1 MPPNTDSTIALAN
14 GRRLA
19 YTEWGDPNGFPI
31 LYFHGTPGS
40 RLWCPDEEATR
51 SARVR
56 LVMPDR
62 PGFGG
67 SDDLDGRTL
76 ADWPSDVVELADAL
90 EIERFAVV
98 GVSAGGAYAAACG
111 ALIPSRLTAVGI
123 VSCRALAQYN
133 VAERPGSVEEWTAEE
148 RAQYDLAQKDPSAAA
163 DLAVA
168 EMASWVA
175 DLLDHP
181 ESLHEA
187 LGKAEGDRWFFTD
200 AERVAAFD
208 AHIRETWR
216 QGQNAIRWEL
226 IDVFQ
231 PWGFRLADI
240 SVPTHVWHGAQDPRV
255 KQEYIDF
262 TASRIP
268 NCRVVVWPDGGHL
281 ACVKHWD
288 EVLRALT

>member
-1 MPPNTDSTIALAN
+1 MPPNTDSTIALAD

-19 YTEWGDPNGFPI
+19 YTEWGDPNGYPL

-51 SARVR
+51 SAHVR

-67 SDDLDGRTL
+67 SDDQYGRTL
-76 ADWPSDVVELADAL
+76 ADWPSDVVGLADAL

-98 GVSAGGAYAAACG
+98 GVSGGGAYAAACG

-133 VAERPGSVEEWTAEE
+133 VAERPGSVEEWSPEE
-148 RAQYDLAQKDPSAAA
+148 RAQYELAKKDPSAAA

-168 EMASWVA
+168 EMANWTAAV
-175 DLLDHP
+175 LDRP
-181 ESLHEA
+181 ESLHEG
-187 LGKAEGDRWFFTD
+187 LSTAEGDRWFFAD
-200 AERVAAFD
+200 ADRAATFD
-208 AHIRETWR
+208 THIRETWR
-216 QGQNAIRWEL
+216 QGPAAIRWEL

-240 SVPTHVWHGAQDPRV
+240 SVLTHVFHGTQDARV
-255 KQEYIDF
+255 KQEFIDF
-262 TASRIP
+262 TARRIP

-281 ACVKHWD
+281 AFVKHWYA
-288 EVLRALT
+288 VLRALT

>member
-1 MPPNTDSTIALAN
+1 MPPNTDSTIALAD
-14 GRRLA
+14 GRSLA
-19 YTEWGDPNGFPI
+19 YTEWGDPHGYPI
-31 LYFHGTPGS
+31 MYFHGTPGS
-40 RLWCPDEEATR
+40 RLWCPDEQATR
-51 SARVR
+51 SGRVR

-67 SDDLDGRTL
+67 SDEQDGRTL
-76 ADWPSDVVELADAL
+76 ADWPSDVVGLADAL
-90 EIERFAVV
+90 GIERFAVV

-133 VAERPGSVEEWTAEE
+133 VAERPGCVEEWTGEE
-148 RAQYDLAQKDPSAAA
+148 RVQYELAQKDPSAAA

-181 ESLHEA
+181 ESLHER
-187 LGKAEGDRWFFTD
+187 LSMAEGDRWFF
-200 AERVAAFD
+200 AGLERAATFD

-216 QGQNAIRWEL
+216 QGRDAIRWEL

-240 SVPTHVWHGAQDPRV
+240 PVSTHVWHGAQDPGV

-281 ACVKHWD
+281 AFVKHWG
-288 EVLRALT
+288 EVLGALT

>member
-1 MPPNTDSTIALAN
+1 MPPNTDSTIALAD

-40 RLWCPDEEATR
+40 RLWCPDEAATR

-62 PGFGG
+62 PGFGR
-67 SDDLDGRTL
+67 SDDQDGRTL

-90 EIERFAVV
+90 GIERFAVV
-98 GVSAGGAYAAACG
+98 GVSAGGTYAAACG

-123 VSCRALAQYN
+123 VSCRALAQDN

-148 RAQYDLAQKDPSAAA
+148 RAQYELAQKDPSAAA
-163 DLAVA
+163 ELADA
-168 EMASWVA
+168 ESASWVA
-175 DLLDHP
+175 DVLDHP
-181 ESLHEA
+181 ESLHES
-187 LGKAEGDRWFFTD
+187 LSKAEGDRWFFAD
-200 AERVAAFD
+200 LDRVATFD

-216 QGQNAIRWEL
+216 QGQHAIRWEMV
-226 IDVFQ
+226 DVFQ

-240 SVPTHVWHGAQDPRV
+240 SIPTHVWHGAQDPGV

-281 ACVKHWD
+281 AFVKHWD
-288 EVLRALT
+288 EVLTALT